1 MCLVSKSGTHEH
13 VALQVW
19 GALNHGTINDRFLK
33 TFYIETEL
41 DKKVKLSE

>member
-1 MCLVSKSGTHEH
+1 MFSKQEWNPRTCCFTGM
-13 VALQVW
+13 

>member
-1 MCLVSKSGTHEH
+1 VFVKQEWNLRKCCFTGV
-13 VALQVW
+13 
-19 GALNHGTINDRFLK
+19 GALNHGTTNDRFFK